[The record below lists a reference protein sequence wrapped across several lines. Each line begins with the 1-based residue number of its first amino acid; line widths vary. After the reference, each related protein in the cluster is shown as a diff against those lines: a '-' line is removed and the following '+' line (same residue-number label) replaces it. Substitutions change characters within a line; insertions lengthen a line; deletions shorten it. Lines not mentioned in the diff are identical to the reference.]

1 MTINEVQALELLS
14 GNRELL
20 RQLATIFV
28 EDSLPLVDVFEQAI
42 DQKDAEKAG
51 LAIHSLKGIPATFF
65 TEPEVSFFAS
75 VEMAANHLDWSR
87 LDCARQEVR
96 VAVIAIVR
104 EMYERSLVDSD

>member
-51 LAIHSLKGIPATFF
+51 LAIHSLKGITATFF
-65 TEPEVSFFAS
+65 TEPEVSLFAS

-87 LDCARQEVR
+87 LDCARHEVR